1 MDQMKKTFLPI
12 VKPEMKEDF
21 LRKWRNWLVLS
32 DEIEEKKLPG
42 KLKPEFSSTDA
53 EMIALAPKSY
63 ICYDF
68 ATESQKDGR
77 KGIPNSA
84 SLDLE
89 AFRDVLYNES
99 EHFVE
104 VNSLR
109 LNRSKEM
116 VRTTTRKRGLS
127 SINVKLSIED
137 NINCRPLKDT
147 EGNFL

>member
-1 MDQMKKTFLPI
+1 
-12 VKPEMKEDF
+12 MKEDF
-21 LRKWRNWLVLS
+21 LRKWRDWLVLS
-32 DEIEEKKLPG
+32 EAIEEKKLPG

-84 SLDLE
+84 FLDLE
-89 AFRDVLYNES
+89 AFRDVLYNGG

-104 VNSLR
+104 VKSLR
-109 LNRSKEM
+109 LNRNKEM
-116 VRTTTRKRGLS
+116 VRTTTVKRGLS
-127 SINVKLSIED
+127 SINVKMGIHD
-137 NINCRPLKDT
+137 NINTTPLT
-147 EGNFL
+147 NREGKFL